1 MSLNHKRLTP
11 MAEDKQDTGH
21 DSEHKGRNGRIRVI
35 ENNTDYEEMQAG
47 HIIPGADPPKNEEQR
62 GGFGNRD
69 GKSGF
74 GSDSSDGPT
83 AVSVNDQA
91 DQAEPPKDN
100 MRTDEEGRGT

>member
-1 MSLNHKRLTP
+1 
-11 MAEDKQDTGH
+11 MATDNEGAGQEPEK
-21 DSEHKGRNGRIRVI
+21 KGRNNRIRVLDD
-35 ENNTDYEEMQAG
+35 NTYEEEMQAG
-47 HIIPGADPPKNEEQR
+47 HIIRGADPPKNEEQR

-83 AVSVNDQA
+83 AVTTNDTA
-91 DQAEPPKDN
+91 DELEPPHDN

>member
-1 MSLNHKRLTP
+1 
-11 MAEDKQDTGH
+11 MAADKQGPGQ
-21 DSEHKGRNGRIRVI
+21 EPGNNGRSGRVRVI
-35 ENNTDYEEMQAG
+35 ENNTDKEEMQAG

-83 AVSVNDQA
+83 SVSVNEQA
-91 DQAEPPKDN
+91 DQADHPKDN

>member
-1 MSLNHKRLTP
+1 
-11 MAEDKQDTGH
+11 MAEDKQDPGQEPGH
-21 DSEHKGRNGRIRVI
+21 NGRNGRIRVI
-35 ENNTDYEEMQAG
+35 ENNTDNEEMMAG

-69 GKSGF
+69 GKVGF

-83 AVSVNDQA
+83 AVSVNQQA
-91 DQAEPPKDN
+91 DEDEPPKDN